1 MLNSPKSCSEIP
13 FSSWDFDPLTPRD
26 YTGEEHLHAYY
37 NASVPNIKLP
47 QTPTPPCAAQNIPAP
62 DGFFGCLD
70 ITAANDWWAQN
81 NTHFGLH
88 EFDPYAPEMAE
99 MDPNLDLAVYQD
111 AVAIE
116 QNIDIYQEL
125 LRLDP
130 SVQLFDQ
137 GPWDE
142 PGAWQPASDC
152 SGYNSSSGS
161 GGHTGV
167 ETSGSS
173 VGFNTPGSSSGD
185 SEAPE
190 PLVIS
195 APVRKSSTS
204 DSSDGE
210 PGETGEPAHSSSSSS
225 SKKKR
230 QRKRFTPELK
240 KETHMTRI
248 TGACLPCWKN
258 KKRCIRVSEA
268 CCKYCESIFSKIP
281 NIPCFRARMT
291 ESELFRRGPTEEFLW
306 TRRRWLKASPNDRS
320 VWASPAKG
328 FTITQGMGLTL
339 NLMAKQYKPLP
350 DDRDTYTWVANG
362 GNVGALSCPPFAI
375 SDIDDAQRTI
385 NRYVE
390 DNTIRY
396 IQEHVSSNLILWE
409 SFSMALRMSNS
420 KGSSLLRNALKLWVA
435 SRIIETPWS
444 IVGTETFGM
453 TPTMDEGSPY
463 YGKTPVT
470 PIMDFQIDNITIHQ
484 LLIPLRKKL
493 LQELQK
499 KVLNNKPEDF
509 LEIYLTI
516 FILLHNMEL
525 TIAHDRWFAMRYSLQ
540 NRFSNYHLI
549 DAVFQ
554 GANILL
560 AHFHHVSKGY
570 APFSVDWESGDTIVL
585 AKSNE
590 DEIRYMKDV
599 IQATKQQESGL
610 KLLKEKEMY
619 EDSMYWCSQLFFPGW
634 KPVSSPSP

>member
-1 MLNSPKSCSEIP
+1 MLNSSKTCNNDMLFTPWS
-13 FSSWDFDPLTPRD
+13 FDPHSGPAPHDLPSD
-26 YTGEEHLHAYY
+26 DNQGLGDLFS
-37 NASVPNIKLP
+37 ASGVPNLKSEQYPAFRNSIFTPDLYLSSIDFGLP
-47 QTPTPPCAAQNIPAP
+47 GDLLASRQVNYP
-62 DGFFGCLD
+62 DGRHFPCEYDGF
-70 ITAANDWWAQN
+70 AN
-81 NTHFGLH
+81 
-88 EFDPYAPEMAE
+88 
-99 MDPNLDLAVYQD
+99 MDPSNLARLDHCMTNV
-111 AVAIE
+111 E
-116 QNIDIYQEL
+116 NNIDIYQQL
-125 LRLDP
+125 LDTTF
-130 SVQLFDQ
+130 SMFDQ
-137 GPWDE
+137 SAPWDQ
-142 PGAWQPASDC
+142 PGAWQPTSAASSC
-152 SGYNSSSGS
+152 SSASTLDASAGFHTPSSSPAGDHEESSDPQQSQRKNSSS
-161 GGHTGV
+161 
-167 ETSGSS
+167 E
-173 VGFNTPGSSSGD
+173 
-185 SEAPE
+185 
-190 PLVIS
+190 
-195 APVRKSSTS
+195 
-204 DSSDGE
+204 SSDGE
-210 PGETGEPAHSSSSSS
+210 PRNNNSC
-225 SKKKR
+225 KKKR

-306 TRRRWLKASPNDRS
+306 TRRRWLKASPNDRT
-320 VWASPAKG
+320 VWASPAKE
-328 FTITQGMGLTL
+328 FTVTQGMGLTL

-350 DDRDTYTWVANG
+350 DDRDNYTWIDQNGEVA
-362 GNVGALSCPPFAI
+362 ALACPPYAI
-375 SDIDDAQRTI
+375 SDIDRAQGTI

-390 DNTIRY
+390 DNIFRY
-396 IQEHVSSNLILWE
+396 IQEHVSSNVILWE
-409 SFSMALRMSNS
+409 SFSMALRMSS
-420 KGSSLLRNALKLWVA
+420 AKGSSLLRNALKLWVG

-444 IVGTETFGM
+444 ITGNETFGM
-453 TPTMDEGSPY
+453 TTNMEEGSPY
-463 YGKTPVT
+463 YGKIPVT

-493 LQELQK
+493 LQELQR

-570 APFSVDWESGDTIVL
+570 APFSIDWESGETIVL

-590 DEIRYMKDV
+590 EEVRYMKDV
-599 IQATKQQESGL
+599 IQATKRQESGL
-610 KLLKEKEMY
+610 KMLREKEIY

-634 KPVSSPSP
+634 KPVNAPTP

>member
-47 QTPTPPCAAQNIPAP
+47 QTPTPPFAAQNIPAP

-195 APVRKSSTS
+195 APARKSVLLPFHVLFIFFYSLFMIIRNTVINN
-204 DSSDGE
+204 
-210 PGETGEPAHSSSSSS
+210 HV
-225 SKKKR
+225 
-230 QRKRFTPELK
+230 RFG
-240 KETHMTRI
+240 I
-248 TGACLPCWKN
+248 
-258 KKRCIRVSEA
+258 
-268 CCKYCESIFSKIP
+268 Y
-281 NIPCFRARMT
+281 RAPQIVVM
-291 ESELFRRGPTEEFLW
+291 
-306 TRRRWLKASPNDRS
+306 AN
-320 VWASPAKG
+320 PAKQASQRIARVHQAARRKDKG
-328 FTITQGMGLTL
+328 KDLHL
-339 NLMAKQYKPLP
+339 N
-350 DDRDTYTWVANG
+350 
-362 GNVGALSCPPFAI
+362 
-375 SDIDDAQRTI
+375 
-385 NRYVE
+385 
-390 DNTIRY
+390 
-396 IQEHVSSNLILWE
+396 
-409 SFSMALRMSNS
+409 
-420 KGSSLLRNALKLWVA
+420 
-435 SRIIETPWS
+435 
-444 IVGTETFGM
+444 
-453 TPTMDEGSPY
+453 
-463 YGKTPVT
+463 
-470 PIMDFQIDNITIHQ
+470 
-484 LLIPLRKKL
+484 
-493 LQELQK
+493 
-499 KVLNNKPEDF
+499 
-509 LEIYLTI
+509 
-516 FILLHNMEL
+516 
-525 TIAHDRWFAMRYSLQ
+525 
-540 NRFSNYHLI
+540 
-549 DAVFQ
+549 
-554 GANILL
+554 
-560 AHFHHVSKGY
+560 
-570 APFSVDWESGDTIVL
+570 
-585 AKSNE
+585 
-590 DEIRYMKDV
+590 
-599 IQATKQQESGL
+599 
-610 KLLKEKEMY
+610 
-619 EDSMYWCSQLFFPGW
+619 
-634 KPVSSPSP
+634 